1 MSPVPHFDKL
11 VHGLEFL
18 LFALLCFLSW
28 SSGASKYLVASMS
41 VLLASFY
48 GGFIELYQSTLP
60 SRTMSAVDWYADLIG
75 IFLAFTFWLVKNRK
89 TPETE
94 K

>member
-28 SSGASKYLVASMS
+28 SSGTNKYLVASVS

-48 GGFIELYQSTLP
+48 GGFIELYQGTLP
-60 SRTMSAVDWYADLIG
+60 SRSMSAVDWYADLIG
-75 IFLAFTFWLVKNRK
+75 IFLAFAFWWIKNKNK
-89 TPETE
+89 TETE